1 MAKFNLSS
9 VYSKDNIYSVLKLLK
24 ALIDTL
30 DNYEFEEPILD
41 KNGNPIPMEW
51 FAKLYN
57 SIHGDDNGNVEVG
70 KDAHIDGNINVS
82 LDATIGGLIKL
93 GSSTMIAYVD
103 YPGSLGALP
112 AVFYYYIKN
121 GTIIVDSAIAFSVY
135 ECSLL
140 AWLTIG
146 DTTYSNG
153 VYTTMAEPIRIDLT
167 GIDVDAIDRLTGRLN
182 KADTN
187 ATTARTE
194 ASSAL
199 AKTNTLEA
207 DVAELKTQV
216 KNKQGKLYLH
226 RLTLTS
232 KSGNVSTIAKLNW
245 YSTNNLAANSLQN
258 LTTLI
263 KPNAGWTCGVTAL
276 DMDMSQGIPKIENTS
291 INELVYGADGLWR
304 FATPI
309 TKGAYPLTEVSD
321 SVTAVD

>member
-30 DNYEFEEPILD
+30 DNYEFQPPIKD
-41 KNGNPIPMEW
+41 RDGNEIPNEW

-57 SIHGDDNGNVEVG
+57 SIRGSYNGDIEVG
-70 KDAHIDGNINVS
+70 KDANIDGNINVDA
-82 LDATIGGLIKL
+82 DATIGGLIKL
-93 GSSTMIAYVD
+93 GSSAMLAYVD
-103 YPGSLGALP
+103 YPDSTGAVP
-112 AVFYYYIKN
+112 AVFYYHIDN
-121 GTIIVDSAIAFSVY
+121 GTIIVDSAIAFDTSNSAILSWVD
-135 ECSLL
+135 
-140 AWLTIG
+140 IG
-146 DTTYSNG
+146 GTTYANG
-153 VYTTMAEPIRIDLT
+153 VYTTTTEPTVIDLPRLEVNAI
-167 GIDVDAIDRLTGRLN
+167 GSLNVDVMLLKKAVT

-187 ATTARTE
+187 

-245 YSTNNLAANSLQN
+245 YSTNNLAANSLPN

-263 KPNAGWTCGVTAL
+263 KPKAGWTCGVTAL
-276 DMDMSQGIPKIENTS
+276 DMDMSQGVPKIESTI
-291 INELVYGADGLWR
+291 INELLYGSDGLWR

-309 TKGAYPLTEVSD
+309 TKGGYPITEVSD
-321 SVTAVD
+321 VVTAVD